1 MHPGEPPT
9 DAGLVRRLL
18 AAQLPHLA
26 GLPVAPVASAGTDN
40 ALYRLG
46 DDLLVR
52 LPRATWA
59 VDDVEK
65 EQRWLPFLAPHLPL
79 PVPVPVGRGVPGEGY
94 PWPWSVYRWLDGDDA
109 SGGGLRDLSG
119 AAADLA
125 GFVGALQRVPA
136 EGGPRPGPSGRG
148 VPLPVRDEATR
159 RALAAL
165 EGEVDPAWAAAEW
178 AAALRV
184 PPYAGPPVWVHG
196 DLTPGNLLVR
206 DGRLAGVLDLGALS
220 TGDPA
225 VDLLVAW
232 NLLTPA
238 SRAVYRSALG
248 VDDATWRRGRGWALS
263 VALVALPYYRHTNPA
278 IVASSLRVLAELRA
292 DPDAA
297 T

>member
-1 MHPGEPPT
+1 MHPGEPRT

-26 GLPVAPVASAGTDN
+26 GLPVVPVASAGTDN

-46 DDLLVR
+46 DDLVVR

-65 EQRWLPFLAPHLPL
+65 EQRWLPVLAPHLPL

-94 PWPWSVYRWLDGDDA
+94 PWPWSVYRWLPGDDA
-109 SGGGLRDLSG
+109 SGGGLRDLAG
-119 AAADLA
+119 AAVELA
-125 GFVGALQRVPA
+125 GFVTALQLVPA
-136 EGGPRPGPSGRG
+136 DDGPRPGPSGRG
-148 VPLPVRDEATR
+148 VALAVRDEATR
-159 RALAAL
+159 RALGAL
-165 EGEVDPAWAAAEW
+165 DGEVDPDWARAEW
-178 AAALRV
+178 EAACQA
-184 PPYAGPPVWVHG
+184 PPYDGPPVWVHG

-206 DGRLAGVLDLGALS
+206 DGRLAGVLDLGSLS

-232 NLLTPA
+232 NLLTPD
-238 SRAVYRSALG
+238 SRPVYRSALG
-248 VDDATWRRGRGWALS
+248 VDGATWRRGRGWALS
-263 VALVALPYYRHTNPA
+263 VALVALPYYRDTNPA
-278 IVASSLRVLAELRA
+278 IVASSLRVLGELCAE
-292 DPDAA
+292 PDSG